1 MNMCVPKLAWQIR
14 IHGIERTTNSFDA
27 RLLCDRRRYE
37 YILPVWA
44 FDPECCRGRSY
55 YFNKTVG
62 TSNVRCRPHQC
73 MS

>member
-1 MNMCVPKLAWQIR
+1 MCVCVCDRVCVCVVQIR
-14 IHGIERTTNSFDA
+14 IHGIERTTKSFDA

-62 TSNVRCRPHQC
+62 T
-73 MS
+73 